1 MRETLFCG
9 LRRCWGRL
17 CDGGA
22 RLLLWC
28 LVEDGVDGLKEK
40 KNAAEGKASVL
51 KVEDER

>member
-1 MRETLFCG
+1 
-9 LRRCWGRL
+9 
-17 CDGGA
+17 
-22 RLLLWC
+22 